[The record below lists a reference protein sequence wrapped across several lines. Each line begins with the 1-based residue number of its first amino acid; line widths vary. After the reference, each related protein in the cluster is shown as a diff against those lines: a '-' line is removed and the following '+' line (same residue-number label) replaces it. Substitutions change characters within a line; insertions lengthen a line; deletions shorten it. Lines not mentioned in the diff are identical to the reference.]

1 MNARGAIV
9 RRQGDAEDR
18 MGRMRSATGSTRR
31 PRSAVRRSLG
41 PLPIGLGLALLLGPW
56 AAQAADPPL
65 RAAVRR
71 EAVAD
76 RLAAAGVPRE
86 PLRRALD
93 AHACARARGL
103 VEGDT
108 LTLIDYSQRS
118 VRKRLWVLDVARGR
132 VRFHELVAHGRE
144 TGGDRAEH
152 FSNVEGSRRS
162 SLGLFRTAETY
173 EGRHG
178 YSLRLDGLEA
188 GVNDRARERA
198 IVIHG
203 ADYAT
208 AEFAAQHGRLGRS
221 WGCPAVDVAVH
232 RALIDEI
239 RGGTALFAWYPDASW
254 LRESDYLDCDAEQ
267 ITSSR

>member
-76 RLAAAGVPRE
+76 RLVAAGVPRE

-93 AHACARARGL
+93 AHACARARG
-103 VEGDT
+103 
-108 LTLIDYSQRS
+108 
-118 VRKRLWVLDVARGR
+118 
-132 VRFHELVAHGRE
+132 
-144 TGGDRAEH
+144 
-152 FSNVEGSRRS
+152 
-162 SLGLFRTAETY
+162 
-173 EGRHG
+173 
-178 YSLRLDGLEA
+178 
-188 GVNDRARERA
+188 
-198 IVIHG
+198 
-203 ADYAT
+203 
-208 AEFAAQHGRLGRS
+208 
-221 WGCPAVDVAVH
+221 
-232 RALIDEI
+232 
-239 RGGTALFAWYPDASW
+239 
-254 LRESDYLDCDAEQ
+254 
-267 ITSSR
+267 